1 MAGRGCSSSRV
12 LKTLTGGFRPLS
24 ETWRPARH
32 ELSPDG
38 KREAG
43 PPGRTIPLDDLQ
55 VSFQATSGMMG
66 DIMRP
71 MSHLLAVT
79 CIATLAGVSPPPL
92 HAQSAAPVNR
102 LIERLQQGRPVIGT
116 FTRTARP
123 DLDFAVIDEQYG
135 DFDIAAVREAVAAIR
150 AGGGAPVTT
159 PVVRIPLAARDAPQ
173 AVVKQVLDA
182 GVSGVMFPDI
192 ETRAQAIAAVSSLGV
207 GRAAG
212 AGVWPLDPAGT
223 LVAIL
228 QIETLAGIEHLDE
241 ILDVPGI
248 GVIFL
253 GPTDLASSAGE
264 DGPNAPRV
272 DALVQQVLEVCLQRN
287 IPCGYPIVAR
297 TREDAERETTRRIRE
312 GFTVLAVMTTAR

>member
-1 MAGRGCSSSRV
+1 V

-228 QIETLAGIEHLDE
+228 QIETLAGIEHLEE
-241 ILDVPGI
+241 ILEVPGI

-253 GPTDLASSAGE
+253 GPTDLAASAGE

-272 DALVQQVLEVCLQRN
+272 DALVHQVLEVCIERN

>member
-228 QIETLAGIEHLDE
+228 QIETLAGIEHLEE
-241 ILDVPGI
+241 ILEVPGI

-253 GPTDLASSAGE
+253 GPTDLAASAGE

-272 DALVQQVLEVCLQRN
+272 DALVHQVLEVCIERN

>member
-1 MAGRGCSSSRV
+1 MHLALVAALCCAFNCVS
-12 LKTLTGGFRPLS
+12 LLPLY
-24 ETWRPARH
+24 
-32 ELSPDG
+32 
-38 KREAG
+38 
-43 PPGRTIPLDDLQ
+43 
-55 VSFQATSGMMG
+55 
-66 DIMRP
+66 
-71 MSHLLAVT
+71 
-79 CIATLAGVSPPPL
+79 
-92 HAQSAAPVNR
+92 AQDTAQVNR
-102 LIERLQQGRPVIGT
+102 VIERLQQGRPVIGT

-135 DFDIAAVREAVAAIR
+135 AFDIDGVREAVVAMR
-150 AGGGAPVTT
+150 AGDGTLAVT
-159 PVVRIPLAARDAPQ
+159 PIVRIPLAARDTPQ

-182 GVSGVMFPDI
+182 GVLGVMFPDI
-192 ETRAQAIAAVSSLGV
+192 ETKAQAMAAVSSMRV
-207 GRAAG
+207 AQAAG
-212 AGVWPLDPAGT
+212 ADVWPLDPAGT
-223 LVAIL
+223 LVAML

-297 TREDAERETTRRIRE
+297 TRADAERETARRLGE
-312 GFTVLAVMTTAR
+312 GFKVLAVMTTGR